1 MDFFSSIMTFTL
13 ITCITVCGLY
23 ILTGLTGMFSLG
35 QAAFM
40 AVGAYAGGLMML
52 RLHLPYFICLIGAVI
67 IAVVIGYVI
76 GFPIMK
82 LRRDYLALVTLGFG
96 EAIIAIINQST
107 GITGGAMGLTG
118 IPKKTNLIIVLIFT
132 ILAIIFARSF
142 RRSKFGRLAIA
153 VRSDELAAKSM
164 GINVP
169 KVKMRSFLLAAGL
182 TALSGALYAFYL
194 QYCDPTLFN
203 WRKSGEWVI
212 MVFFGG
218 VNSLTGSIFATF
230 LLTLVPEVLRSVSLY
245 RMLIYSILVLLVI
258 NFKPNGLFGNWELT
272 DLFTKRS
279 NHKSPKSVIKEE
291 DKHE

>member
-1 MDFFSSIMTFTL
+1 MGFFSSILTFAL

-40 AVGAYAGGLMML
+40 AVGAYVGGLMMI
-52 RLHLPYFICLIGAVI
+52 RLHLPYAVCLVLAVLAAL
-67 IAVVIGYVI
+67 AVAWLI

-96 EAIIAIINQST
+96 EAIIAILNQSSSV
-107 GITGGAMGLTG
+107 TGGAMGLMG
-118 IPKKTNLIIVLIFT
+118 IPKKTNLGIVVVFT

-142 RRSKFGRLAIA
+142 RNSKFGRLAIA
-153 VRSDELAAKSM
+153 VRSDELAARSM

-169 KVKMRSFLLAAGL
+169 EVKMRSFLIAAAM
-182 TALSGALYAFYL
+182 TALSGALYSFYL

-230 LLTLVPEVLRSVSLY
+230 LLTVLPEILRSVAEY
-245 RMLIYSILVLLVI
+245 RMLVYSVLVLLVI
-258 NFKPNGLFGNWELT
+258 NFKPNGLFGNWELS
-272 DLFTKRS
+272 DLFIKRG
-279 NHKSPKSVIKEE
+279 KKDELITEQEGGKQA
-291 DKHE
+291 

>member
-1 MDFFSSIMTFTL
+1 MDFILSTMTFTL

-40 AVGAYAGGLMML
+40 AIGAYAGGLLIL
-52 RLHLPYFICLIGAVI
+52 RLHLPYFICLIGAVL
-67 IAVVIGYVI
+67 IAVGIGYII

-96 EAIIAIINQST
+96 EAIIAIANQST
-107 GITGGAMGLTG
+107 SITGGALGLTG
-118 IPKKTNLIIVLIFT
+118 IPKKTNIFTVLIFT
-132 ILAIIFARSF
+132 ILAILFARSF
-142 RRSKFGRLAIA
+142 HKSKFGRIAIA

-164 GINVP
+164 GIDVP
-169 KVKMRSFLLAAGL
+169 KVKMRSFLIAAAL

-203 WRKSGEWVI
+203 WKKSGEWVI

-230 LLTLVPEVLRSVSLY
+230 VLSLLPELLRSLAEY
-245 RMLIYSILVLLVI
+245 RMLIYAILVLLVI
-258 NFKPNGLFGNWELT
+258 NFKPNGLFGSWELT
-272 DLFTKRS
+272 DLFIK
-279 NHKSPKSVIKEE
+279 KSKNKHIKENKDE
-291 DKHE
+291 

>member
-1 MDFFSSIMTFTL
+1 MGFITSILTFTL

-40 AVGAYAGGLMML
+40 AVGAYAGGLL
-52 RLHLPYFICLIGAVI
+52 SVRLNVPFPLCLLAAI
-67 IAVVIGYVI
+67 IAAIIIGYFI
-76 GFPIMK
+76 GFPIMR

-96 EAIIAIINQST
+96 EAIIAVINQSV
-107 GITGGAMGLTG
+107 GITGGSMGLTG
-118 IPKKTNLIIVLIFT
+118 IPKNTSLALVFIILICS
-132 ILAIIFARSF
+132 IIFARNF
-142 RRSKFGRLAIA
+142 RRSKFGRQAIA

-169 KVKMRSFLLAAGL
+169 RIKMRSFLIAASL
-182 TALSGALYAFYL
+182 TALSGSLYAFFI
-194 QYCDPTLFN
+194 QYADPTLFN

-230 LLTLVPEVLRSVSLY
+230 LLTSLPELLRSVQQY
-245 RMLIYSILVLLVI
+245 RLLVYSSLVLLAI
-258 NFKPNGLFGNWELT
+258 NFKPDGLFGHWEVT
-272 DLFTKRS
+272 DLFVKKKKAVTRKESTK
-279 NHKSPKSVIKEE
+279 
-291 DKHE
+291 